1 MKEKTKKF
9 WAWFIGIF
17 LICSGVTYFNQILV
31 PALLVFIAG
40 IAILPPINKK
50 IKSKFVEKYS
60 SANYGLIKNIIIIMS
75 TIIFAVN
82 VPESNITDQ
91 NKNNYKT
98 DENVEQIEQ
107 QIIDEPISIE
117 MTETNGTYIGP
128 RSNGKKE
135 GKGKFEWKDGSIY
148 EGEFHED
155 RIHGEGK
162 LTIPGQGSYE
172 GMFSNGKKNG
182 HGKYVFNNDDVYDG
196 NWLDDT
202 MSGTGTYKFANG
214 DTYTGEFSNNQFN
227 GTGTYKKDDKEYSGT
242 WSNNEYKQ

>member
-60 SANYGLIKNIIIIMS
+60 SANYGLIRNIIIIML

-91 NKNNYKT
+91 NDNNYNT
-98 DENVEQIEQ
+98 DGNVEQIEQ
-107 QIIDEPISIE
+107 KIIDEPISKEI
-117 MTETNGTYIGP
+117 TETNGTYIGP
-128 RSNGKKE
+128 RKNGKKE
-135 GKGKFEWKDGSIY
+135 GKGKFEWNDGSIY
-148 EGEFHED
+148 EGEFHND
-155 RIHGEGK
+155 KIEGMGD
-162 LTIPGQGSYE
+162 LTIPDKGTYHGL
-172 GMFSNGKKNG
+172 FKDGKKNG
-182 HGKYVFNNDDVYDG
+182 EGIYNFSNGDMYNG
-196 NWLDDT
+196 NWVDDK
-202 MSGTGTYKFANG
+202 MSGKGTYIFANQEYYEG
-214 DTYTGEFSNNQFN
+214 YFLDNQFN
-227 GTGTYKKDDKEYSGT
+227 GEGTYHTNSSYYKGT
-242 WSNNEYKQ
+242 WKNNEYKK